1 MRLTVAS
8 PLFALVA
15 LEVTAQDTRDVF
27 SFTSVPTRTA
37 EVQPSATE
45 TATGLISTS
54 SACAQISDIVMNSE
68 LEYPSV
74 QAEVSFRNAQGEIC
88 PKPLLYKRT
97 LSEIIVG
104 LHSNFGT
111 VKQVC
116 LKYIYKF

>member
-37 EVQPSATE
+37 EIQPSATE

-74 QAEVSFRNAQGEIC
+74 QAEVSLETPREKYALNPFSIKNIIGEYC
-88 PKPLLYKRT
+88 RT
-97 LSEIIVG
+97 
-104 LHSNFGT
+104 T
-111 VKQVC
+111 
-116 LKYIYKF
+116 